1 MSLTMLIPEYESEAD
16 PGQSRHLGVA
26 SQVYVISL
34 LERRDRR
41 EQMERLR
48 EALGISWTIIDATP
62 FTSPLVHN
70 LFHWIVLER
79 TKLDQDKSAFCW
91 PHEIDAL
98 SVLTHQPLPAS
109 GSELWT
115 PAPPPQSITPSPS
128 SVPHLICATED
139 LSMPPEIYDFL
150 ILTPAR
156 VACWHSHLCAIRTFI
171 DRGEGDSDDVAIV
184 LEDDVDIEKDIAD
197 RLSAIWKDLPAGW
210 DMVLLGKS
218 TELLHFTAS
227 SIC

>member
-1 MSLTMLIPEYESEAD
+1 
-16 PGQSRHLGVA
+16 
-26 SQVYVISL
+26 
-34 LERRDRR
+34 
-41 EQMERLR
+41 
-48 EALGISWTIIDATP
+48 
-62 FTSPLVHN
+62 
-70 LFHWIVLER
+70 
-79 TKLDQDKSAFCW
+79 
-91 PHEIDAL
+91 
-98 SVLTHQPLPAS
+98 
-109 GSELWT
+109 
-115 PAPPPQSITPSPS
+115 
-128 SVPHLICATED
+128 
-139 LSMPPEIYDFL
+139 MPPEIYDFL

-184 LEDDVDIEKDIAD
+184 LEDDVDIEKDIAH